1 MIIFKLPTLLFFL
14 CAPSK
19 IFKHRSRPQERF
31 LPQLTECQSDPLK
44 LGDAFVASKEQL
56 QLYVVYCKN
65 KTESEGVYRE
75 FAGYFEVRVGEPI
88 LEPSLEE
95 RHILTDFFFKMTLGN
110 SPLLSISE
118 LILIIP

>member
-1 MIIFKLPTLLFFL
+1 MIISNFKSVASISHFYSLDFVR
-14 CAPSK
+14 APGK
-19 IFKHRSRPQERF
+19 IFKHRSPPQERF
-31 LPQLTECQSDPLK
+31 LPQLTECQSD
-44 LGDAFVASKEQL
+44 
-56 QLYVVYCKN
+56 VYCKK

-88 LEPSLEE
+88 LEPSLQE
-95 RHILTDFFFKMTLGN
+95 RHILTDFKMTLGN